1 MHVSLHCSSNRS
13 EKQNINPLN
22 LLLINKST
30 NSYLALRS
38 SSISM
43 RRRLL
48 SSCAV
53 RRAFSWRSCE
63 FVASKAAQR
72 LLTSV
77 SFSVAALSFSWAI
90 ASAFCASAG
99 RSVTAVNNLSR
110 VHFSNANIIKLL
122 FVGTGLF
129 LSFSSAT

>member
-1 MHVSLHCSSNRS
+1 MSLHFSSNRS

-22 LLLINKST
+22 LLLIDKST

-63 FVASKAAQR
+63 FEASKAAQR

-110 VHFSNANIIKLL
+110 VRFSNANLIKLL
-122 FVGTGLF
+122 FAGTGLF